1 MRGRDLF
8 CTHSL
13 LSLSMY
19 MVFEVRRLDEITNE
33 MFKYKR
39 ESWRTTV
46 FRGCEQEKELAKDFK
61 KDRSVSQEEN

>member
-1 MRGRDLF
+1 
-8 CTHSL
+8 
-13 LSLSMY
+13 MY

-61 KDRSVSQEEN
+61 KDRSVRQEEN